1 MLNPAVS
8 MIRGRFP
15 PEFSCRTRRE
25 IRLINTLGLP
35 TNFNA
40 FSLNSAFKII
50 LFSQKGHESFQIS
63 LFFASP
69 IFASVEKLDDKGT
82 SESGF
87 FGLVA
92 YGVWSFEFGMA
103 LDRP

>member
-1 MLNPAVS
+1 MSNRFVGSGLANPAASLSFGLWKIRFPFHFALDNLGEGNFGSLNPAVS
-8 MIRGRFP
+8 MFRGRFP

-50 LFSQKGHESFQIS
+50 LFSQKR
-63 LFFASP
+63 P
-69 IFASVEKLDDKGT
+69 RKL
-82 SESGF
+82 
-87 FGLVA
+87 
-92 YGVWSFEFGMA
+92 
-103 LDRP
+103 PN